1 VTRTLQSPHNISPKT
16 DPAPDV
22 MPSTSERF
30 RLIAGSAHPELAR
43 EIAGYLD
50 VPLAAA
56 SVARFPDGEI
66 DIKVQDDMRGTD
78 VFICQP
84 TCPPVNEN
92 LMELLLLIDT
102 LRRASAGRITA
113 VVPYFGYARK
123 DRKDEGRVP
132 ISAKLVA
139 NTLVSSGCDRV
150 LTIDLHAQQIQGFFD
165 IPVDHLWARPVLEE
179 VVREEGLE
187 NLVVCS
193 PDVGGVKLARAWAK
207 SLGAS
212 LAIVDKRR
220 TSGEDVVM
228 ENVIGEVE
236 NCDVLLTDDMIST
249 AGTITQ
255 AARILKERG
264 ANRVFIAA
272 AHAVLCGPARER
284 LAECP
289 AETVWVSNTIPLGG
303 DLPPNLK
310 TVSVAPLLARA
321 VTRIHR
327 EESLSALFWEG
338 GSS

>member
-1 VTRTLQSPHNISPKT
+1 
-16 DPAPDV
+16 

-43 EIAGYLD
+43 EIAGQLD
-50 VPLAAA
+50 VPLASAY
-56 SVARFPDGEI
+56 VGRFPDGEI
-66 DIKVQDDMRGTD
+66 DIKIQDDMRGTD

-92 LMELLLLIDT
+92 IFELLLLIDT

-113 VVPYFGYARK
+113 VIPYFGYARK

-139 NTLVSSGCDRV
+139 NTLVSAGCDRV

-179 VVREEGLE
+179 AVRGAGLE

-207 SLGAS
+207 SLDAS

-220 TSGEDVVM
+220 TSSENVVM
-228 ENVIGEVE
+228 ENVIGEVDG
-236 NCDVLLTDDMIST
+236 CDVLLTDDMIST
-249 AGTITQ
+249 GGTITQ
-255 AARILKERG
+255 AARILKEKG
-264 ANRVFIAA
+264 ANRVCIAV

-289 AETVWVSNTIPLGG
+289 AEIIWVSNTIPLEG
-303 DLPPNLK
+303 DLPPTLK

-327 EESLSALFWEG
+327 EESLSALFWDG